1 MIKKR
6 NKNFRFTPFRDPI
19 KFTRSEPYLILES
32 RGNKKLGNKKSL
44 TGFTLIELLVVI
56 SVIGFIASV
65 LIVKFHTAKLAN
77 ADVIRFQDNA
87 KYPTSTYVAG
97 NLQFAFDNM
106 PQWDGELGPQLQ
118 QYMSSFPKPVGVQD
132 GLSYDDG
139 YGFITIYDTGHSMY
153 MYVFQNKQ
161 LLSVTKSDMVTFDH
175 WVCMNAGS
183 YLLSTW
189 VDTKPEWINGWFA
202 GAGLNGQQI
211 WTNSY
216 AFGGSITD
224 PYTGPIASCR

>member
-77 ADVIRFQDNA
+77 ADVIRYQNIHTMQKAVELYFQDNA

-153 MYVFQNKQ
+153 MYVFQTIIVRYKIRHGY
-161 LLSVTKSDMVTFDH
+161 F
-175 WVCMNAGS
+175 
-183 YLLSTW
+183 
-189 VDTKPEWINGWFA
+189 
-202 GAGLNGQQI
+202 
-211 WTNSY
+211 
-216 AFGGSITD
+216 
-224 PYTGPIASCR
+224 